1 LLQLFCL
8 CREFE
13 RTNEEFRV
21 DIPNFY
27 LGLDKK
33 MIFNTAN
40 SQPLIKKTIRN
51 DTFIVANDRN
61 VANKLENLNEYAY

>member
-27 LGLDKK
+27 LGLEKI
-33 MIFNTAN
+33 MLFNTAN
-40 SQPLIKKTIRN
+40 C
-51 DTFIVANDRN
+51 
-61 VANKLENLNEYAY
+61 